1 MVRGTNTKGLVLLAV
16 FFVTVNADGAP
27 TPNIVGGQNT
37 RSEKEVVS
45 SVNVELLPEK
55 GDVTGLYKPHLF
67 SSRGDFHRQTV
78 SYSDPTNRVHS
89 IKSLPPAPGTFL
101 LALFGFLL
109 VSAIRD
115 RKMWLASLATI
126 LIAGQAGFSLL
137 PQIASYLCSKS
148 RGNKCFCSFLHPSRP
163 QIFHSLLP
171 KNNEQLPTTLGELKN
186 ILCVSA
192 RLKLSSAGC
201 NILCDCGDEVV
212 KTKQQKPFPQK
223 ADSTGKFCLD
233 YDFVFR
239 VRRTRQHAI
248 LSTCIVNSRLARGP
262 PILRKMRQ
270 PSY

>member
-16 FFVTVNADGAP
+16 FFGTVNADGAL
-27 TPNIVGGQNT
+27 THNIVGCQNT

-45 SVNVELLPEK
+45 SVNVEILPEN
-55 GDVTGLYKPHLF
+55 GDITGPYKPHLF
-67 SSRGDFHRQTV
+67 SFRGDFHRQTV

-101 LALFGFLL
+101 LVLFGFLL

-126 LIAGQAGFSLL
+126 LITGQTGFSLL
-137 PQIASYLCSKS
+137 PHIASYLCSKS
-148 RGNKCFCSFLHPSRP
+148 RGNKCFCSFLHSSRP
-163 QIFHSLLP
+163 QIFHSLWL
-171 KNNEQLPTTLGELKN
+171 KNNDQFPATLGELID
-186 ILCVSA
+186 ILCMSA
-192 RLKLSSAGC
+192 RLNLSSAGY

-212 KTKQQKPFPQK
+212 KTEQQKPFPQN
-223 ADSTGKFCLD
+223 ADSTGKCCLD

-262 PILRKMRQ
+262 PRLLKMRQ